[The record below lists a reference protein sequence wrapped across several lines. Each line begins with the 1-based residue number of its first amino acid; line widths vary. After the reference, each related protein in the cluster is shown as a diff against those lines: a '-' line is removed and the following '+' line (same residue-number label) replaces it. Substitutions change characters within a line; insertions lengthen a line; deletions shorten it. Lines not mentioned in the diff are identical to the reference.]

1 MCRALYL
8 SDNEFEHLS
17 PEIKNMKNLRIL
29 ALRDNELV
37 DIPQVGSASG
47 LVRAVSHQLSNITS
61 PAIFVERIFATY
73 PIVCLHLKMGL

>member
-1 MCRALYL
+1 MSRALYL

-47 LVRAVSHQLSNITS
+47 LVWAGFHRCFLINSQRMPLLWLSL
-61 PAIFVERIFATY
+61 
-73 PIVCLHLKMGL
+73 VC

>member
-1 MCRALYL
+1 MSRALYL

-47 LVRAVSHQLSNITS
+47 MAS
-61 PAIFVERIFATY
+61 
-73 PIVCLHLKMGL
+73 CLGWRVP

>member
-1 MCRALYL
+1 MSRALYL

-47 LVRAVSHQLSNITS
+47 LVWLVMFDNASLELTVRECRYYQLWLSL
-61 PAIFVERIFATY
+61 
-73 PIVCLHLKMGL
+73 VC

>member
-1 MCRALYL
+1 MSRALYL

-47 LVRAVSHQLSNITS
+47 LVWAGESPEVGWGLLSTTSQLS
-61 PAIFVERIFATY
+61 PPEA
-73 PIVCLHLKMGL
+73 

>member
-1 MCRALYL
+1 MCESITIPMCRALYL

-37 DIPQVGSASG
+37 DIPQVGSASA
-47 LVRAVSHQLSNITS
+47 LVRAVSQHQPSYLCRKNLCYL
-61 PAIFVERIFATY
+61 PR
-73 PIVCLHLKMGL
+73 

>member
-1 MCRALYL
+1 MSRALYL

-47 LVRAVSHQLSNITS
+47 LVWLVMFDNVS
-61 PAIFVERIFATY
+61 VELTLNSQRM
-73 PIVCLHLKMGL
+73 PLLWRSLVQC

>member
-37 DIPQVGSASG
+37 DIPQVGQHLVWSG
-47 LVRAVSHQLSNITS
+47 LCHINCQTS
-61 PAIFVERIFATY
+61 PAQLA
-73 PIVCLHLKMGL
+73 L

>member
-1 MCRALYL
+1 MSRALYL

-47 LVRAVSHQLSNITS
+47 LVWAGFDNVSLELTLNSQRMPLLRRSL
-61 PAIFVERIFATY
+61 VQ
-73 PIVCLHLKMGL
+73 C